1 MSGVPKG
8 LGTFPLFNT
17 QPYRDQL
24 PPQAASQGGLKQDY
38 IITPE
43 QKRLDG
49 ISLQPGIVKQFVAMK
64 PNPDPKKDEKS
75 TASSDVKTVA
85 ADPETARRGGTIEWQ
100 MTGRDEVKGIQL
112 QIIPKFKS
120 ELMFAGSMKDACP
133 RKLGGRLESYVP
145 VPDDV
150 ANYDVLRTPEELGLR
165 TGDTIH
171 IRNLGLEREDDR
183 SKRVIDLTLETPN
196 PSDVLELEVFR
207 SPMLE
212 IVTSVRS
219 LGSNHDAVL
228 FKVDVDDELED
239 VQKAAQEI
247 FQLPDGPRVD
257 LILLPS
263 IPKRVCHINFLNGAD
278 EEFNNIAKPLLVEL
292 PENSTVAFLRETLES
307 VTKAST
313 DGFRVASLG
322 HPDLPDDH
330 SIFDQKNIPERYSM
344 PVLALD
350 DGIALTVKALNG
362 KVVRIHAW
370 PEDVMENVMELIEG
384 KTGVPPDK
392 QRLIYGGK
400 HDYGIN
406 RFATLH
412 LVLRLRGGGYPVITV
427 TLSGTPVFVGKVKD
441 VAHLKAKIFET
452 LGIYVHRQQFDLPD
466 DFCLADKSLTLEL
479 KIHPQER
486 VALGIGVGGNI
497 IQEIVEDKSDPG
509 IWDVGSSKIL
519 YVHIVNSQDFRAITG
534 LPPPETPI
542 SWETYS
548 DLRLPYDKAWG
559 EGNESG
565 KGISSDGAFDKLVGL
580 EEGDNSRDDR
590 SPDLSRVY
598 ASDDRCDSRSVPSFP
613 LTLLEADQTVPWF
626 RGLGHKGEF
635 AL

>member
-24 PPQAASQGGLKQDY
+24 PSQAASQGGLKQDY
-38 IITPE
+38 IIAPE

-49 ISLQPGIVKQFVAMK
+49 ISVQPGIVKQFVAMRPK
-64 PNPDPKKDEKS
+64 PDPKKAKKS
-75 TASSDVKTVA
+75 TASSDVQTVA

-100 MTGRDEVKGIQL
+100 MTGKDEVGGIQL

-133 RKLGGRLESYVP
+133 RKPGGRLESYGP

-150 ANYDVLRTPEELGLR
+150 VNYDVLRTPEELGLH

-183 SKRVIDLTLETPN
+183 PKRVTDLALETPN
-196 PSDVLELEVFR
+196 PSDVLELEAFR

-212 IVTSVRS
+212 IVMSVRS
-219 LGSNHDAVL
+219 PGSNHDAVL
-228 FKVDVDDELED
+228 FKVDVDDDFED

-247 FQLPDGPRVD
+247 FQLPDGR
-257 LILLPS
+257 
-263 IPKRVCHINFLNGAD
+263 
-278 EEFNNIAKPLLVEL
+278 
-292 PENSTVAFLRETLES
+292 TLS
-307 VTKAST
+307 
-313 DGFRVASLG
+313 
-322 HPDLPDDH
+322 
-330 SIFDQKNIPERYSM
+330 
-344 PVLALD
+344 
-350 DGIALTVKALNG
+350 
-362 KVVRIHAW
+362 
-370 PEDVMENVMELIEG
+370 
-384 KTGVPPDK
+384 
-392 QRLIYGGK
+392 
-400 HDYGIN
+400 DYGIN
-406 RFATLH
+406 RFASLH
-412 LVLRLRGGGYPVITV
+412 LTLRLRGGGYPAITV
-427 TLSGTPVFVGKVKD
+427 TLCGTAVFVGNVKD
-441 VAHLKAKIFET
+441 VAHLKAKVFEAI
-452 LGIYVHRQQFDLPD
+452 GICVHRQQFDLPD
-466 DFCLADKSLTLEL
+466 DFCLADKDLTLEL
-479 KIHPQER
+479 KIRPQER
-486 VALGIGVGGNI
+486 VALGVGAGGNI

-542 SWETYS
+542 SRETYS

-559 EGNESG
+559 EGNERG
-565 KGISSDGAFDKLVGL
+565 KGVSSDGAFDKLVSL
-580 EEGDNSRDDR
+580 EEGDNFRDDR
-590 SPDLSRVY
+590 SLDLSRVY

-635 AL
+635 AP